1 MPEPTRV
8 ETVVLDHHD
17 PLATSEVDMMPATT
31 SLAADEMV
39 DEKDEAMTLD
49 AFLRLTDVHFM
60 DTLLSASQAGGAH
73 KARKSLSASQFA
85 SGSAEN
91 GSGEATL
98 ADQLVASGSTLP
110 AMEALRMV
118 SLRDEGERGRLIRLS
133 QMARELRDH
142 LRNNSQQVDEIE
154 DSVNDD
160 TPALFLEYQK
170 ASDEE
175 RAMLDVRY
183 SMK

>member
-1 MPEPTRV
+1 
-8 ETVVLDHHD
+8 
-17 PLATSEVDMMPATT
+17 MPATT

-39 DEKDEAMTLD
+39 DEKDETMTLD

-85 SGSAEN
+85 SDTAEN

-118 SLRDEGERGRLIRLS
+118 GRLHR
-133 QMARELRDH
+133 
-142 LRNNSQQVDEIE
+142 
-154 DSVNDD
+154 
-160 TPALFLEYQK
+160 
-170 ASDEE
+170 
-175 RAMLDVRY
+175 
-183 SMK
+183 